1 MKMAQRAIAASLFT
15 GLLVVAAG
23 CGGGDKKSHLAGL
36 VTYNNAPVTGGN
48 LNVTN
53 DSGGSFSCAIQMDG
67 NYVITDIPP
76 GTYSVTVDTESVNP
90 DRKTPAYGSPQ
101 KMGPGAGT
109 AAKMEKMNKEYESM
123 MKKGGEAG
131 SPDAGGSFG
140 PASKEELLKRYTKI
154 PAKYTD
160 KKTSGLTVEV
170 GQGKIKKDF
179 VLAD

>member
-1 MKMAQRAIAASLFT
+1 M
-15 GLLVVAAG
+15 
-23 CGGGDKKSHLAGL
+23 
-36 VTYNNAPVTGGN
+36 
-48 LNVTN
+48 
-53 DSGGSFSCAIQMDG
+53 
-67 NYVITDIPP
+67 
-76 GTYSVTVDTESVNP
+76 TVDTESVNP
-90 DRKTPAYGSPQ
+90 DRKTPTYGSP

-109 AAKMEKMNKEYESM
+109 AAKMEKNKNEYESM

-131 SPDAGGSFG
+131 SPDFG